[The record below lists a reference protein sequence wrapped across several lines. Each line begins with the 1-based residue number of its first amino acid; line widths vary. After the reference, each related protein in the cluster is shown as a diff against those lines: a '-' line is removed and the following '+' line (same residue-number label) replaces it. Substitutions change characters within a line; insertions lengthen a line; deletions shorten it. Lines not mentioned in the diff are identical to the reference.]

1 MLQSVVTFSNFAK
14 PWLLLYLLRYLN
26 RPTIFYAINSR
37 ANSLG
42 QNSGKKKC
50 ISVKQHLSCQK
61 RILRNISFTSLS
73 FRRVRRPNY
82 GKKTGESLKGFNEGF
97 SLYHISTSWPG
108 NIDYDNLVNYP
119 LRIYNN
125 LVYRVSLVLRSFMNH
140 WGEIW
145 ESARRECSVHV
156 MLIIIFLLFAFTV
169 SSVLSH
175 PKETW
180 TTCLFISSKSKSV
193 PWTSLH
199 GGSFCCFFFC
209 GWLSKSYSRAKTEPR
224 SKQKTMGES
233 PSPPSFFFFLSS

>member
-1 MLQSVVTFSNFAK
+1 MKIF
-14 PWLLLYLLRYLN
+14 LY
-26 RPTIFYAINSR
+26 TISR
-37 ANSLG
+37 R
-42 QNSGKKKC
+42 
-50 ISVKQHLSCQK
+50 HD
-61 RILRNISFTSLS
+61 
-73 FRRVRRPNY
+73 
-82 GKKTGESLKGFNEGF
+82 
-97 SLYHISTSWPG
+97 H
-108 NIDYDNLVNYP
+108 P
-119 LRIYNN
+119 LRICNN

-169 SSVLSH
+169 SSVLSY

-180 TTCLFISSKSKSV
+180 TTCLFISSKSKFV

-209 GWLSKSYSRAKTEPR
+209 GWLSKSYSRAKAEPR

-233 PSPPSFFFFLSS
+233 PSPPSFFFFVVSSSFARLNVSTEP